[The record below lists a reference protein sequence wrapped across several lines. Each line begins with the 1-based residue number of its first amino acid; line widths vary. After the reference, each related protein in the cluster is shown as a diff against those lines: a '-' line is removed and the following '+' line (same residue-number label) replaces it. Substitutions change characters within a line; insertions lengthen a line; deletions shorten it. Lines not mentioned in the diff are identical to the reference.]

1 MTALVIL
8 STRTHEIST
17 AEGVGVTL
25 VAFRGLG
32 GMEKYLL
39 CTAIFTFAWSTVIGW
54 GYYGERAT
62 EYLLGQR
69 AILGYRVLYVI
80 VICMAPL
87 LSLGAVLDFADM
99 LLLSLAFP
107 NILGMIVLS
116 GKVKAKSDDYIRRL
130 RAGEMQ
136 MTR

>member
-1 MTALVIL
+1 
-8 STRTHEIST
+8 
-17 AEGVGVTL
+17 
-25 VAFRGLG
+25 
-32 GMEKYLL
+32 
-39 CTAIFTFAWSTVIGW
+39 
-54 GYYGERAT
+54 
-62 EYLLGQR
+62 
-69 AILGYRVLYVI
+69 VLYVI

-116 GKVKAKSDDYIRRL
+116 GKVKATSDDYIRRL